1 MRILVELRMLF
12 EVIQSCEAIFAVLGN
27 CYPTVTKMLFAEAVA
42 NAQRCARSIFISI

>member
-27 CYPTVTKMLFAEAVA
+27 CYPIITKMLFAEAVA
-42 NAQRCARSIFISI
+42 NAQGCARSIFIGI